1 LTEQD
6 LQPILESF
14 SDSLTDKNV
23 SVEIAKEICSSVEK
37 SLINTKT
44 ANFTSVKQT
53 V

>member
-1 LTEQD
+1 

-23 SVEIAKEICSSVEK
+23 SVEIAKEICNSVEK